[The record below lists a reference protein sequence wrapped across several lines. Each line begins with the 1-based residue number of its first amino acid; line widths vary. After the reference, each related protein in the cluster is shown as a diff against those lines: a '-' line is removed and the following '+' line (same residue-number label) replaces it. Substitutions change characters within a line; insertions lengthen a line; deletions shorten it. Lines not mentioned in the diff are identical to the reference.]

1 MRVIVVGSGLA
12 AVGAIRALLKVGHR
26 PVVLDIG
33 AQLPVQLVEHRTRMA
48 QRPPAEWTSVEW
60 EQLGKNEG
68 LPGRVVPRKLVFGS
82 DYFYSTEQADIT
94 KMDEYFVG
102 SPPWSPARGGFS
114 TGWGAAVLPPAPT
127 DIADWP
133 ITHDELLRN
142 MHEVLVNVPV
152 SESDDE
158 IGRVFGRLRPNG
170 GDVLEMSDGQ
180 ANLLRRLQ
188 RASRT
193 DADATVLVGQSRL
206 LTQAGSIATNR
217 CRFCGHCSSGCVYD
231 SIYTAEHDIDRWVR
245 EGHIDYRG
253 GITVFEVREQAA
265 CVRVRYRVGDKVQ
278 SLEGDRLFLAAG
290 AVNSARILMNSS
302 TAGGN
307 EVVLHRTGGALQLFT
322 FIRPLSIDWPIVN
335 TQTSHFIEMLI
346 PELSPNWAH
355 AQVAQPNELVLRR
368 LGLTH
373 ETRRRLLGRS
383 IMFAARHLV
392 SAALNVHSA
401 HGPVYQI
408 HVERRTDSLPT
419 LKTRQSWSADG
430 RETVRSY
437 SRSLAESLRSANL
450 HKIPLTRQDSAAA
463 HGYHFGASFP
473 MQRIPRNPLDT
484 DVLGRPFGWQR
495 VHVVDTS
502 VLPAIPATTV
512 GLLTM
517 ANAYRIAEH
526 LATS

>member
-1 MRVIVVGSGLA
+1 VRVIVVGSGLA

-33 AQLPVQLVEHRTRMA
+33 VQLPVQLAEHRTRMA
-48 QRPPAEWTSVEW
+48 KRPPAEWTSAEW
-60 EQLGKNEG
+60 NQLGKNEG
-68 LPGRVVPRKLVFGS
+68 VPGRVVPRKLVFGS

-94 KMDEYFVG
+94 KMDEYFAG
-102 SPPWSPARGGFS
+102 TPPWSPARGGFS

-142 MHEVLVNVPV
+142 MHEVIVNIPV

-253 GITVFEVREQAA
+253 GITVFEVREQAG

-302 TAGGN
+302 TAGGD
-307 EVVLHRTGGALQLFT
+307 EVVLHRTGGALQLFA
-322 FIRPLSIDWPIVN
+322 FIRPLSVEWPVVN
-335 TQTSHFIEMLI
+335 TQTSHFIELLI
-346 PELSPNWAH
+346 PELSPSWAH